1 MTQTITKKRINP
13 RREWFASKKEAIAA
27 YEQRK
32 NSISVDGVYR
42 QKEGRHKGQYF
53 VGNFIAFINRY

>member
-1 MTQTITKKRINP
+1 MLAMKAINP
-13 RREWFASKKEAIAA
+13 RKEWFTSKKEALAA

-32 NSISVDGVYR
+32 NSIAVEGVYR

-53 VGNFIAFINRY
+53 VGTYFEFINRY